1 MSMVRVAW
9 RSGDQEKW
17 EHAGRVQVVTV
28 TAQGRRN
35 GRSWREV
42 GGRITDGI
50 GLDKPGSSLRW
61 WVQW

>member
-35 GRSWREV
+35 GR
-42 GGRITDGI
+42 RITDGI